1 MFEILAG
8 KSRSALTGP
17 GIFAL
22 GKTLCSGPDFALTL
36 NKHGKDLFKQIAG
49 ADGVKRLSEK
59 SCVIEKALFRGKT
72 VLVGIYHDDSEYP
85 SEFVIP
91 EKYKFDLD

>member
-1 MFEILAG
+1 M
-8 KSRSALTGP
+8 P
-17 GIFAL
+17 
-22 GKTLCSGPDFALTL
+22 TL
-36 NKHGKDLFKQIAG
+36 NKFEKELFEKIAN
-49 ADGVKRLSEK
+49 ADGVKRLSQN
-59 SCVIEKALFRGKT
+59 SCIIEKAMFRGKT